1 MKRMIRLFRDVL
13 VSGLLVILPAGL
25 TVFVLWL
32 TVRLVS
38 GIVGPDTLV
47 SQFLTQFFG
56 RYIPGTELL
65 VVIGIVLLVGAV
77 ARYWLGKRVL
87 AAAEQ
92 RLLTLPMLRK
102 VYSAARQLTHVLLKR
117 EVIPGAPQRQ
127 LVLVEFPK
135 EGSYV
140 LGILTG
146 RDLHWLSGSVGRP
159 AVSVY
164 IPTAPEPFSGWV
176 LFLPADWVIPLDM
189 TMDEGLSMVLTGG
202 LVVPEKL
209 QGSTVTEEAAARDD
223 AG

>member
-1 MKRMIRLFRDVL
+1 MKRMIRLSRDAL

-25 TVFVLWL
+25 TGLVLWL
-32 TVRLVS
+32 MLRLVS
-38 GIVGPDTLV
+38 SIVGPDTLL
-47 SQFLTQFFG
+47 SQFLTQVFG

-65 VVIGIVLLVGAV
+65 AAMGIVLLVGAV

-87 AAAEQ
+87 AVVEG
-92 RLLTLPMLRK
+92 RLLSLPMLSK
-102 VYSAARQLTHVLLKR
+102 VYSTARQLTHVLLRR
-117 EVIPGAPQRQ
+117 EVIPDAPQRQ

-135 EGSYV
+135 EGSHV

-146 RDLHWLSGSVGRP
+146 TDFPWLNGSVGQR

-176 LFLPADWVIPLDM
+176 LFLPADRVIPLDI
-189 TMDEGLSMVLTGG
+189 TMDEGLSMVMTGG

-209 QGSTVTEEAAARDD
+209 Q
-223 AG
+223 